1 MKYTDNIYNDLEMW
15 KDKEIYNLVDIMRL
29 NSTTN
34 NIRIYDNSKINLKYE
49 LLVKLSD
56 ELDQREYK
64 FNSLYQVLN
73 AAYFVS
79 LLTKKNN
86 NNTIQD
92 FKIFSCIT
100 NGKNKII
107 YEDVTDNIHCW
118 NSIQE
123 SKLKQQN
130 KELKEKMQE
139 LELYKEFIKKYK
151 AEEQFKKFKKEHIFW
166 YELKF
171 RGISPGCQP
180 KDFIES
186 DNNKGKFGIVGYN
199 RKLTENELETYE
211 MKEYNN

>member
-1 MKYTDNIYNDLEMW
+1 MW

-86 NNTIQD
+86 NKTIQD